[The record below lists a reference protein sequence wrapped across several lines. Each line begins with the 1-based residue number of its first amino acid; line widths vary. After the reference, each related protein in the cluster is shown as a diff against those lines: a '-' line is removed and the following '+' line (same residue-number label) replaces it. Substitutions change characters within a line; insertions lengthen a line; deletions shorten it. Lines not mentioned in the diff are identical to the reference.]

1 MSAAA
6 NSVVLAIANHKG
18 GVGKTSTAMNLA
30 CAFAGTRRSV
40 LLVDLDPQGSATVSM
55 LRERPTSFI
64 SSGNALIQGTS
75 LVPCIK
81 HFPQLRFDLLP
92 ASDDLTAFC
101 VNKHSSPHKELLLRA
116 AFAPLRQIYDVIII
130 DCPPALNLLTIN
142 ALCAADE
149 LIIPLSCE
157 FFAVEGLGSLLRL
170 FERLKIEG
178 KSKVHFMGIV
188 RTLFDKGETLS
199 QKISQDLKL
208 SFGPLIFTTIIPYT
222 SRISEAPSIGRPVI
236 LYDKSSIGA
245 RAYLSLAGEILTRLD
260 QIPSTTP
267 HPQQAQDVA
276 VKSKAVSAGTYVTS
290 PIPRAHTFSGDAVQ
304 SQHLGEK
311 MAETAAEVAAAIRRI
326 RANKPEVHTTELVLS
341 AFRHVQAQVNA
352 VAAADG
358 TLEADLSAATPLWQP
373 QVAAA
378 ATAAAPVQT
387 PVPASAEVAA
397 VAAPAESV
405 ATVAPLAT
413 PVERVPAPQSDQEAE
428 PAVTSKV
435 QPLGAEAETVVAPA
449 AVADHGVARADALE
463 QELQAQLQALSQ
475 LTEGIT
481 AAHSAAA
488 APVAAANDLSAIPA
502 IPAERG
508 AAQGVA
514 VNTSNPVP
522 AQAPVAPLQPPA
534 PQVETSAIT
543 TPAPEPVVTPPAPA
557 PEPKPVPVQD
567 DTEDVHSPQVVKA
580 RLQRLLTQVQA
591 KQQRASLPP
600 EISAAQA
607 AAANAAAAAILQ
619 RPESVVLRPEVPRE
633 VAEVLTPAAESISP
647 DFTAGH
653 VELVGADQEEL
664 PTEVAAPAPLTEPVP
679 VPEVA
684 PVTAAAAAPA
694 PATAT
699 ATATAP
705 DIEMFAPSNSA
716 VWAAAAMENATTGEG
731 VARVERVESVT
742 SGDSEIDFSA
752 DQLLQEVADMPGE
765 RAENLAP
772 QWSGD
777 HFASQAAEAAL
788 QAVLADMMSMAL
800 SEDLN
805 VGANDSDFAAVSDA
819 VSAHNVTAQAEPV
832 KSPVP
837 VSGVEKQAQ
846 AALKATT
853 QAAAARLQNAA
864 PETTEL

>member
-260 QIPSTTP
+260 QLPSTTP

-304 SQHLGEK
+304 AQRLGEK

-373 QVAAA
+373 QAAA
-378 ATAAAPVQT
+378 AAPMQT
-387 PVPASAEVAA
+387 PVQASAMAAAVAIPAESVAA
-397 VAAPAESV
+397 VAAVAER
-405 ATVAPLAT
+405 A
-413 PVERVPAPQSDQEAE
+413 PAPQSEVETAST
-428 PAVTSKV
+428 VTSKV
-435 QPLGAEAETVVAPA
+435 QPPVTDTAPA
-449 AVADHGVARADALE
+449 TEPVAVAEHGSARADALE

-475 LTEGIT
+475 LKVGIT
-481 AAHSAAA
+481 ATRSATAS
-488 APVAAANDLSAIPA
+488 PVASVDNDLNAVPEES
-502 IPAERG
+502 G
-508 AAQGVA
+508 AGQSVA
-514 VNTSNPVP
+514 VTTPNPVP
-522 AQAPVAPLQPPA
+522 VKAPVAPLQPPA
-534 PQVETSAIT
+534 PQVEPIATAAS
-543 TPAPEPVVTPPAPA
+543 APEQVVTPNA
-557 PEPKPVPVQD
+557 PEIASDPVQD

-633 VAEVLTPAAESISP
+633 VAEALTPAAESISP

-653 VELVGADQEEL
+653 VELVGTDQEEL
-664 PTEVAAPAPLTEPVP
+664 RPEVAATAPLTEPVP
-679 VPEVA
+679 LTAPVSVPEVA
-684 PVTAAAAAPA
+684 PLTAASAA
-694 PATAT
+694 

-705 DIEMFAPSNSA
+705 APEMSAPLNSA
-716 VWAAAAMENATTGEG
+716 VWAAAATENASTVE
-731 VARVERVESVT
+731 RVERVES
-742 SGDSEIDFSA
+742 GESEIDFSA

-772 QWSGD
+772 QWSGE

-805 VGANDSDFAAVSDA
+805 VGTGDSDFDA
-819 VSAHNVTAQAEPV
+819 VADAVTATTVTTKAEPV
-832 KSPVP
+832 RNPVP

-864 PETTEL
+864 PENPEL